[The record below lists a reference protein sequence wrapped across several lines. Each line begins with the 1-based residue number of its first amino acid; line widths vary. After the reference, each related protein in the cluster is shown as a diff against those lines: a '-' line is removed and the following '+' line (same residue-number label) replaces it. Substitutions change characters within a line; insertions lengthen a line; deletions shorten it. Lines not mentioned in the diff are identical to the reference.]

1 MVNSVGMGRFF
12 WGQFAMRWSFAIR
25 LLHWLSA
32 VVLAAQAALAF
43 GPMKG
48 PGMAAMLWLPSHI
61 SIGVIV
67 LLLTALRLV
76 LRIFTPVPA
85 RCAPPLAKAAASTVQ
100 WSLYAVLVTIPV
112 TGWLAYRPMPLMAPA
127 RLFGGLPIPTAPTLA
142 GLTARDFIALHSVLF
157 WVFAVLVA
165 IHIMSALTHAIVFR
179 DGVVSGML
187 FKRSHETTVVA
198 DQ

>member
-1 MVNSVGMGRFF
+1 MVNSVGMG
-12 WGQFAMRWSFAIR
+12 WFADRWRWSFAIR

-32 VVLAAQAALAF
+32 VVLAVQVALAF

-76 LRIFTPVPA
+76 LRIFGPA
-85 RCAPPLAKAAASTVQ
+85 PTRRAPPLAKAAASIGQ
-100 WSLYAVLVTIPV
+100 WSLYAVLVAIV
-112 TGWLAYRPMPLMAPA
+112 ATGWFAYRPMPLMAPA
-127 RLFGGLPIPTAPTLA
+127 RLFGGLPIPLAPTLT

-165 IHIMSALTHAIVFR
+165 IHIMSALMHAIVFR
-179 DGVVSGML
+179 DGVMSGIL
-187 FKRSHETTVVA
+187 FKRPRETHVVA
-198 DQ
+198 DP